1 MIILLPVCVLT
12 QKKKSM
18 PEQIIKIINGRII
31 ISDQI
36 LEHATIV
43 ISGKK
48 ILSIDKED
56 KEVAGAKIIDANGNY
71 VSAGFI
77 DIHVHGGGG
86 HDFMDGSESGFLK
99 IAETHAQYGTTS
111 MLPTTLTSSKE
122 ELFQTL
128 AIYENANKKNTHG
141 AQFIGLHLEG
151 PYISM
156 NQKGAQDGRY
166 IRNPDPSEYREI
178 LAATTSIKRWSSAP
192 ELQGSIELGKY
203 LVSKNILPAIAHTDA
218 IYEEVVEAFQN
229 GYSLITHL
237 YSAMTGVTRRNAFR
251 YAGVIE
257 SAYLIDEMDVE
268 IIADGVH
275 LPAALLKLVYKI
287 KGANRIALITDAM
300 RAAGMPEG
308 ESVLGSLHNGLKVIV
323 EDGVAKLPDRSSF
336 AGSVATTI
344 RLLKTMVTIAGVPLT
359 DAVKML
365 TMTPARIMNVL
376 ETKGE
381 LSSGKDAD
389 IVIFNEEFIV
399 EKTMVQGRI
408 VYSRGEAPFNSWHEG
423 MD

>member
-1 MIILLPVCVLT
+1 MINLPPACVLI

-31 ISDQI
+31 TSDRI
-36 LEHATIV
+36 LEHGTIV

-56 KEVAGAKIIDANGNY
+56 TEVAGAKVIDAKGNY
-71 VSAGFI
+71 VSPGFI

-111 MLPTTLTSSKE
+111 MFPTTLTSSKE

-128 AIYENANKKNTHG
+128 AIYENANKKNING
-141 AQFIGLHLEG
+141 AQFLGMHLEG

-156 NQKGAQDGRY
+156 NQRGAQDGRY
-166 IRNPDPSEYREI
+166 IRNPDPSEYKEI
-178 LAATTSIKRWSSAP
+178 LSATSSIKRWSSAP

-257 SAYLIDEMDVE
+257 SAYLIDGMDVE

-275 LPAALLKLVYKI
+275 LPAPLLKLVYKI
-287 KGANRIALITDAM
+287 KGADRIALITDAM

-308 ESVLGSLHNGLKVIV
+308 ESVLGSVHNGLTVIV

-365 TMTPARIMNVL
+365 TLTPARIMNVL
-376 ETKGE
+376 ETKGQ

-389 IVIFNEEFIV
+389 IVIFDEEFIV

-408 VYSRGEAPFNSWHEG
+408 VYSRDSYN
-423 MD
+423 